1 MVSGIAKLEFC
12 SRKGW
17 PRNKK
22 HLLGRFSP
30 TGLKEH
36 LQVQQSQKKR
46 VKTVCL
52 NFTAQDGRLR
62 LRDLLI
68 FPHTEK
74 TLGSGVLWEKGLHT
88 KLCGH
93 QSTSFWSHLNPAD
106 TWSSAQVHHTPPN
119 LLEAGA
125 PGRAICECR
134 RACRTAGTSF
144 SHTEREEI
152 FFRFTAV
159 AVIHS
164 QGSWWQWSVSGA
176 ANHLG
181 QVIQPWWAW
190 GDLGKVQKRG
200 GMQLTAK
207 DHCTRPGKVNSE
219 GSVWLSA
226 MRSLR
231 LGPGTEGQEWKERWT
246 LNQACSLVNNLTPR
260 LRS

>member
-22 HLLGRFSP
+22 HLLKRFSP

-62 LRDLLI
+62 LRDALT

-106 TWSSAQVHHTPPN
+106 TWSSAQVYHTPPD

-125 PGRAICECR
+125 AGWHELFPHWTWGDFLPFYSRGCYAQPGQ
-134 RACRTAGTSF
+134 S
-144 SHTEREEI
+144 
-152 FFRFTAV
+152 V
-159 AVIHS
+159 AMKLPM
-164 QGSWWQWSVSGA
+164 SGA
-176 ANHLG
+176 ANHLR

-200 GMQLTAK
+200 SMQLTAK
-207 DHCTRPGKVNSE
+207 DHCTLPGRVNSE
-219 GSVWLSA
+219 GSMWLSA
-226 MRSLR
+226 MRSLP
-231 LGPGTEGQEWKERWT
+231 LGPGTEGQEWKGRWT
-246 LNQACSLVNNLTPR
+246 LNQACSLVNNLTPM
-260 LRS
+260 LRA